1 MQNSL
6 VVIAF
11 SVRLETLF
19 LDKYGPKNQNRQF
32 KPNIDTKTNS
42 NMQNSNG
49 GVQFFSVRWE
59 TPSFPKFC
67 SKNQNCH
74 FKLEFGT

>member
-11 SVRLETLF
+11 YVRLETPF